1 MRNKMKD
8 NQLLAVFIV
17 SGIFSLTHTV
27 FSFLLVPHIFGML
40 LSVFLL
46 LFNILAI
53 VYIVKVRK

>member
-1 MRNKMKD
+1 MKD

-53 VYIVKVRK
+53 VYIIKVRK